1 MLSEKMTYT
10 LNGQANRELYSS
22 YLYPP
27 RSSYFESLK
36 LKGLANWMRVQ
47 AGEELM
53 HGLKMYDY
61 VINSSREAKMLSIES
76 PQSTGP
82 HRQMPPSTCIIT
94 SVWSQG

>member
-22 YLYPP
+22 YLCPP
-27 RSSYFESLK
+27 RPSYFESLK

-47 AGEELM
+47 AGEEPM
-53 HGLKMYDY
+53 HDLKMYDY

-76 PQSTGP
+76 PQSTGRLTGRCLP
-82 HRQMPPSTCIIT
+82 AH
-94 SVWSQG
+94 V

>member
-1 MLSEKMTYT
+1 MAYT

-53 HGLKMYDY
+53 HGLKMDY
-61 VINSSREAKMLSIES
+61 VINSSREPKMLSIES

-82 HRQMPPSTCIIT
+82 HRQTPPSTCIIT